1 MKYEVHVVKHMAKQM
16 ILGIDFLEKHKV
28 KLDFEKKTL
37 AVGKEIILLQA
48 GKAVIHSDCALVLTK
63 EKHLIQPLSSGM
75 IAVNLGLQR
84 KQRKGTYLLSPLDN
98 SPLLQDEPG
107 LLLPP
112 TLVKGKRTALVPY
125 INETTKTFP
134 IPKGQVV
141 GLVEKVDKK
150 HISEIS
156 SHSSKE
162 QTLVEQTDF
171 NKDVSYVP
179 QSHREAL
186 SVLLKRFEHI
196 FAHSEVDLGHTDL
209 VKMKLDTASTY

>member
-1 MKYEVHVVKHMAKQM
+1 M
-16 ILGIDFLEKHKV
+16 
-28 KLDFEKKTL
+28 
-37 AVGKEIILLQA
+37 
-48 GKAVIHSDCALVLTK
+48 
-63 EKHLIQPLSSGM
+63 
-75 IAVNLGLQR
+75 
-84 KQRKGTYLLSPLDN
+84 
-98 SPLLQDEPG
+98 
-107 LLLPP
+107 
-112 TLVKGKRTALVPY
+112 VPY

-186 SVLLKRFEHI
+186 SALLKRFEHI

-209 VKMKLDTASTY
+209 VKMKLDTGDHPPIKQKPYRLPFSQRPILESHLNDLLGLTLLKSQIALGLVQWSWSLRRMKLFA